1 MTTTLVTGATG
12 NVGVH
17 VVHELQRRSQPVRAL
32 TRDPDHAAAV
42 LADGMVTGGSVD
54 LRQGDLDDR
63 ASVEAAVA
71 GVDRV
76 LLCVGNNPR
85 QEEQELGVIDAAVRA
100 GVRRL
105 VKISARG
112 ARIGSPAELW
122 EMHARIEQHLA
133 ASGVPA
139 VVLRPSTYA
148 SNLLAAAAG
157 VAGAG
162 RLFAPAGTAPISF
175 VDPRDVGAV
184 AAATLVEDG
193 HVGRTYTLTGPE
205 AVSYAEV
212 AERLGAVL
220 HRRIDYVDLPPEAA
234 RAGMVEA
241 GLPVWLADQI
251 LAVFAE
257 LRRGAA
263 AMTTDDVARVL
274 GRPARPVQDF
284 LADHAVAFGHQPVR
298 V

>member
-12 NVGVH
+12 TVGVH
-17 VVHELQRRSQPVRAL
+17 VVRELQRRQQRVRAL

-42 LADGMVTGGSVD
+42 LATALVDGGSVD
-54 LRQGDLDDR
+54 LRQGDLDDP
-63 ASVEAAVA
+63 AGVEAAMA

-76 LLCVGNNPR
+76 VLCVGNNPR
-85 QEEQELGVIDAAVRA
+85 QQEQERGVIDAAARA

-162 RLFAPAGTAPISF
+162 CLFAPAGSARISF
-175 VDPRDVGAV
+175 VDPRDVAAV
-184 AAATLVEDG
+184 ATETLVEDG
-193 HVGRTYTLTGPE
+193 HVGQTYILTGPE

-220 HRRIDYVDLPPEAA
+220 DRRIDYVDVPPETA

-241 GLPVWLADQI
+241 GMPVWLADQI

-263 AMTTDDVARVL
+263 AVTTDDVARVL
-274 GRPARPVQDF
+274 GRPPRPVQDF
-284 LADHAVAFGHQPVR
+284 LGDHAAAFGSQPVP